1 MKKTTRKEV
10 YEEFDEHGNLLSRTT
25 TEETV
30 EEDNNLAVSPY
41 PSWVY
46 CNGSP
51 SVTTTATASINDTTY
66 TNDPDQITM
75 EQFFRGE

>member
-1 MKKTTRKEV
+1 MKKTTKKEV
-10 YEEFDEHGNLLSRTT
+10 VEVFDEQGHLVSRTT

-30 EEDNNLAVSPY
+30 EEDNSLTVQPY
-41 PSWVY
+41 QYWRY
-46 CNGSP
+46 CNETS
-51 SVTTTATASINDTTY
+51 DKTY